1 MAAKSRRDNTTDKPQ
16 LKALRLAKLKPH
28 PKQERFFRQYGHYE
42 YETLKADIRDNG
54 LKNPI
59 EVVPADN
66 AAGLEPLT
74 IINGHTRCK
83 ILTELGIETTEVLLR
98 YDLLDASASE
108 ITKLFLLDN
117 VARRQQ
123 DRLGQA
129 HAAIQHYKIEREQLG
144 RQVDGDPMNQEKLRD
159 QIGAIIG
166 VSGRTLQ
173 RYRNILAGPI
183 EVQDAFESGQIKL
196 VDAARVTSLPPK
208 EQNLLAKRLRDGED
222 PKVVFAAFFPP
233 EHRGHVKLSNAIAC
247 LVRTL
252 ETAQSDLFPRLAEVT
267 PGSVRKSKKQL
278 RGGIKLLEGLL
289 HKIDE

>member
-1 MAAKSRRDNTTDKPQ
+1 MKT
-16 LKALRLAKLKPH
+16 LRLAKLKPH
-28 PKQERFFRQYGHYE
+28 PEQERYFRQYGAYE

-66 AAGLEPLT
+66 AAGLEPYT
-74 IINGHTRCK
+74 IISGHTRCK
-83 ILTELGIETTEVLLR
+83 ILIELGIDKAEVSLR

-129 HAAIQHYKIEREQLG
+129 RAAIQLYTIEREQLG
-144 RQVDGDPMNQEKLRD
+144 RRVSGDPMNQEELSK

-173 RYRNILAGPI
+173 RYRNILASPI
-183 EVQDAFESGQIKL
+183 EVQGAFQSGQIKL
-196 VDAARVTSLPPK
+196 IDAARVSSLSPK
-208 EQNLLAKRLRDGED
+208 DQALLAKRLRDGED
-222 PKVVFAAFFPP
+222 LKVVFTAFFPP
-233 EHRGHVKLSNAIAC
+233 KHRGHVKLSNAIAS

-252 ETAQSDLFPRLAEVT
+252 EIAQSDLLPRLAEVT

-278 RGGIKLLEGLL
+278 RGGIKLLKGLL
-289 HKIDE
+289 HKADE